1 MARSAGFLGKQH
13 ADKARAKIQS
23 SHLVTRLGLNAMG
36 QLTNP
41 DGEPIEMTPGQIKSA
56 EILLRKTVPDLSA
69 VSLEGDMAMN
79 GALNI
84 KITKKVIK

>member
-23 SHLVTRLGLNAMG
+23 SQLVTRLGLNALG
-36 QLTNP
+36 QLCNA
-41 DGEPIEMTPGQIKSA
+41 DGEPIEMTAGQIKSA

-69 VSLEGDMAMN
+69 VSLEAGIDVN
-79 GALNI
+79 VSGKV
-84 KITKKVIK
+84 KITPI